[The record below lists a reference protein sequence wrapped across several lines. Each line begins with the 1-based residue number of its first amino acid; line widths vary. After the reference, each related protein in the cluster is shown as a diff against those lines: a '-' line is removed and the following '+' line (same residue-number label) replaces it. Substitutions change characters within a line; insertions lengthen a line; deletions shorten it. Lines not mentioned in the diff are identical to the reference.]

1 MSYDSKHKTYK
12 RNGYVKDSLT
22 RKVLIVFKHY
32 EGSKELKDA
41 NIQREGHSDK
51 GPARA
56 DILRLA
62 CAWGGHKEHRRTG
75 RENRRTGSDRTSG
88 AT

>member
-12 RNGYVKDSLT
+12 CNGYVKDSLT

-32 EGSKELKDA
+32 EGSKELNNV

-56 DILRLA
+56 DILKLA